1 MIKILKKQWFVVLIA
16 IIFIGFAVFCV
27 YDTNKDKLPGKSV
40 DGQDIVAGLKDNENI
55 TADELY
61 ESLNKT
67 YGKNMLFMKF
77 QTAVINQS
85 VETTDELK
93 EEAETYETNFTAYME
108 SQASSY
114 GTDVNTLI
122 TQQIAQYGYEEDE
135 LSEYCLMV
143 AKMNKMQNDY
153 ISAHLEELFT
163 PIYKEGK
170 SRTVSHIL
178 VKMEDVDN
186 PTDEEKEKVDKIEK
200 ALKNGTSFADVAKE
214 YSDDEASKPN
224 GGYLG
229 YMDDKTSYVDS
240 FKEAAFKLKA
250 GETSEWVKESNDSYS
265 GWHLIL
271 VEETDKDAIMK
282 SEKAKDSLYEA
293 IANQTENLFNTYL
306 LEASEKLD
314 IQYANDDVK
323 NQIMDILKVEE

>member
-135 LSEYCLMV
+135 LMSDPY
-143 AKMNKMQNDY
+143 
-153 ISAHLEELFT
+153 
-163 PIYKEGK
+163 
-170 SRTVSHIL
+170 SRDL
-178 VKMEDVDN
+178 
-186 PTDEEKEKVDKIEK
+186 
-200 ALKNGTSFADVAKE
+200 
-214 YSDDEASKPN
+214 DDS
-224 GGYLG
+224 
-229 YMDDKTSYVDS
+229 
-240 FKEAAFKLKA
+240 
-250 GETSEWVKESNDSYS
+250 
-265 GWHLIL
+265 I
-271 VEETDKDAIMK
+271 
-282 SEKAKDSLYEA
+282 
-293 IANQTENLFNTYL
+293 
-306 LEASEKLD
+306 LD
-314 IQYANDDVK
+314 IKPDGISILPNSFPNDFNSVGKIFNNFDP
-323 NQIMDILKVEE
+323 Q